1 MYHCM
6 KLTFS
11 ILLFIA
17 LLTACSTAKQSHT
30 TKTFANPLLN
40 HGPDPY
46 SFYKDGYYYYTNS
59 TQKNLTIWKTKN
71 IADLRTSEKKVVWT
85 PPKGTMYSKEIWA
98 PEILFL
104 DNKWYMYF
112 AADDGNNH
120 NHRMY
125 VIENS
130 NADPL
135 QGEWIFKGKI
145 ADDTDK
151 WAIDGDVFKHNGQLY
166 MIWSGWEGDVNGQ
179 QNIYIAKMSN
189 PWTISSRRLKISSP
203 QYDWEKH
210 GYLKDET
217 PQQVNVNEGPQF
229 LKKKNKVFI
238 IYSASGCWTDH
249 YTLGMLTA
257 NANAD
262 LLNPNSWHKS
272 PEPVF
277 KNAPENG
284 VYAAGHNSFFT
295 SPNGKEDWILYHAN
309 S

>member
-1 MYHCM
+1 
-6 KLTFS
+6 
-11 ILLFIA
+11 
-17 LLTACSTAKQSHT
+17 
-30 TKTFANPLLN
+30 
-40 HGPDPY
+40 
-46 SFYKDGYYYYTNS
+46 
-59 TQKNLTIWKTKN
+59 
-71 IADLRTSEKKVVWT
+71 
-85 PPKGTMYSKEIWA
+85 
-98 PEILFL
+98 
-104 DNKWYMYF
+104 
-112 AADDGNNH
+112 
-120 NHRMY
+120 MY